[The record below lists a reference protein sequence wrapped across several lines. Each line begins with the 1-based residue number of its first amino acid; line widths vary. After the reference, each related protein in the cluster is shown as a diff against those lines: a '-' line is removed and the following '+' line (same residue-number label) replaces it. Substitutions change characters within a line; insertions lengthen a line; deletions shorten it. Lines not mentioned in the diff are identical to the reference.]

1 MVFGRKNITVDIVK
15 HEHANME
22 SFPFRYGMH
31 FEKTTQ
37 LDLFNCR
44 NYSWQIYEKK
54 FEVEANFVSQKN
66 QIETGRFVI
75 KVTKYP
81 NPKVKTVMRDDT
93 ETEFHLSSL
102 IKSLRE
108 NGEISP
114 ADLID
119 WHPLYLS
126 GQANTFAKFAALF
139 YEKKQNSRNKNI
151 AKILSQA
158 KDAASEKYK
167 ILLITKEQE
176 LLRTKS
182 CK

>member
-1 MVFGRKNITVDIVK
+1 
-15 HEHANME
+15 ME

-176 LLRTKS
+176 LLRTKKS